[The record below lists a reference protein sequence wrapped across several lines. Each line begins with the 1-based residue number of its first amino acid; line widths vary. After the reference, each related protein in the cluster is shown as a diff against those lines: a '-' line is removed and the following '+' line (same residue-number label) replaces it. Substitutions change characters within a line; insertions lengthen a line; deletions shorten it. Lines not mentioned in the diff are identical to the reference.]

1 VAVSVNLS
9 ARELQQARLRVIDQV
24 SSVLSTSGLPAG
36 SLTLEIKE
44 SAVMQDADAALA
56 TMRDL
61 KKLGVRLALDDFG
74 SGYSSLSY
82 LHRLPL
88 EEVKIDQSFIRELS
102 SADASGST
110 IVGATVDL
118 GHRLGFA
125 VVAEGVESRDEWDRL
140 ISLGCDIVQ
149 GFHIARP
156 MPVEDVLRW
165 LDVLRA
171 TPRALAS

>member
-1 VAVSVNLS
+1 V
-9 ARELQQARLRVIDQV
+9 RELLLKHDVPPAALRFEITE
-24 SSVLSTSGLPAG
+24 SVLLSEPERAME
-36 SLTLEIKE
+36 TLNQLRAI
-44 SAVMQDADAALA
+44 
-56 TMRDL
+56 
-61 KKLGVRLALDDFG
+61 GVRFALDDFG